1 MQQCLCAHEHCPA
14 PIYPTTKKKQQKR
27 SPTRCTRDTKRAASW
42 NPIIIAGVSTCSDWY
57 IKTMLYIHKQ
67 RAAIHT
73 FSVTATLIHTH
84 IHERDDSVIRMRYTA
99 EHNLRVYCSRG
110 FSWWGSLFGVGYA
123 RQIDGIEF
131 YYINLMV
138 CIRQAWGPRSMLF
151 CLCMYSVY
159 SLVWLESMWS
169 RSLVWVCFSLLTLH
183 LCCYETNQFVCC
195 TQRIH
200 SPYIHTWAWTDTCV
214 L

>member
-1 MQQCLCAHEHCPA
+1 MNIVPRPFTQQK
-14 PIYPTTKKKQQKR
+14 KKKQRKR

-84 IHERDDSVIRMRYTA
+84 THIHERADSVIRMRYTA

-110 FSWWGSLFGVGYA
+110 FSWSGSLSGVGYA

-138 CIRQAWGPRSMLF
+138 CIRQAWGRGACF
-151 CLCMYSVY
+151 SVCVCIRCIH
-159 SLVWLESMWS
+159 LVWLESMWS
-169 RSLVWVCFSLLTLH
+169 RSLVWVCFSLVTLH

-200 SPYIHTWAWTDTCV
+200 SPYIHTWA
-214 L
+214 